1 MNDHRTYNVL
11 CYASTPFKFK
21 RGTREEDA
29 IVVSD
34 SSDDV
39 QEIGPPSKRRRVAS
53 TGGGGAGNNSS
64 TTTNS
69 DDDIQVTGV
78 AGKSRD
84 YPHPRSMCTKH
95 PFNASLSTSALN
107 YTPTCAQCYCYICD
121 IPVADCKEW
130 RLHCMADHRDLYGRD
145 SHEFGAAVSF
155 SAPLS
160 SSAQLSPPFAC
171 LSFPSLSRLTPACL
185 PACVPRGI
193 STMVGNVNVFPSPC
207 RRAPILIMLANVAA

>member
-53 TGGGGAGNNSS
+53 TGGGGVNNSS

>member
-53 TGGGGAGNNSS
+53 TGGGGAANDSS
-64 TTTNS
+64 TTTNG

>member
-1 MNDHRTYNVL
+1 ML

-53 TGGGGAGNNSS
+53 TGGGGAANDSS
-64 TTTNS
+64 TTTNG

-171 LSFPSLSRLTPACL
+171 LSFPSLPRLTPACL